1 MARWHELLF
10 AGEPKP
16 VGRGAECESG
26 EDAWLTGTIVLPPP
40 FALLLSGKVKDLIS
54 ELNKHV
60 REMPGTAAVTHP
72 SHFAVRPL

>member
-1 MARWHELLF
+1 M
-10 AGEPKP
+10 
-16 VGRGAECESG
+16 V
-26 EDAWLTGTIVLPPP
+26 TGTIVLPPP